1 MKFIEKYFLERKK
14 MLSKWKKSMLI
25 FQCGSFYE
33 IYGLVDYPNDP
44 IWDYQRIM
52 PNCTEPWVKGSYK
65 KENDVLLWLACF
77 KVFYFF
83 TSFCP

>member
-1 MKFIEKYFLERKK
+1 
-14 MLSKWKKSMLI
+14 MLSTWKKSMLI

-52 PNCTEPWVKGSYK
+52 PNCTELGLKEHIK
-65 KENDVLLWLACF
+65 KKMMFYVAVGLCQSFLIFYTYLSP
-77 KVFYFF
+77 KVGK
-83 TSFCP
+83 